1 MILETGHSKVAIVGL
16 GNELMTDDGVGVHV
30 VRELQ
35 KAPPAGVLVAEVGTR
50 ALNAQQ
56 LLEEADIVIVI
67 DAVCADGRPGSIYL
81 FDSVNVETQ
90 RHYSL
95 HEMGIIGVMR
105 LIQKDARPKLIILGV
120 EPEIIDYGMEL
131 SETVRAALKPVVG
144 AARKI
149 ADQIRRTEFSNIN
162 IDSLCPELK

>member
-1 MILETGHSKVAIVGL
+1 MVCGAGHPKVAIVGL
-16 GNELMTDDGVGVHV
+16 GNELLTDDGVGVHA

-50 ALNAQQ
+50 ALNTQQ
-56 LLEEADIVIVI
+56 LLEETDIVIAI
-67 DAVCADGRPGSIYL
+67 DAVRAGGRPGSVYL
-81 FDSVNVETQ
+81 FDSVNIEKQ

-95 HEMGIIGVMR
+95 HDLGIIGMLR

-120 EPEIIDYGMEL
+120 EPEVIDYGMEL
-131 SETVRAALKPVVG
+131 SKTVRAALKPVVG

-149 ADQIRRTEFSNIN
+149 AEQIRKTELSNIN
-162 IDSLCPELK
+162 IDSFCARN

>member
-1 MILETGHSKVAIVGL
+1 MVFENRHPKVAIVGL
-16 GNELMTDDGVGVHV
+16 GNELMTDDGVGIHAA
-30 VRELQ
+30 RELQ
-35 KAPPAGVLVAEVGTR
+35 KAPPAGVVVAEVGTR

-56 LLEEADIVIVI
+56 LLEDTDIVIAI
-67 DAVCADGRPGSIYL
+67 DAVRADGRPGSIYM

-90 RHYSL
+90 HNYSL

-105 LIQKDARPKLIILGV
+105 LIRKDARPKLIILGV

-131 SETVRAALKPVVG
+131 SENVRAALKPVVA

-149 ADQIRRTEFSNIN
+149 AEQIRKTELSNIN
-162 IDSLCPELK
+162 IDSLCTRN